1 MLLVF
6 VASCVES
13 LDLNIERLKE
23 NIHPQMSIVIISGGH
38 DKEEEEF
45 IFPFLVIKVKYRC
58 FEFTPFYYILENPDR
73 FCFDYA
79 FFTHDTVTFG
89 PLFYTKVQEIKSN
102 LIGLGYDTYKFQNK
116 SKSMNIGLYS
126 KSVILSNAAVLYDTI
141 DFQLELRSMKE
152 KLVGFEDYILDQNPI
167 LSDDAGK
174 EIVYTFYGTY
184 TNTPANGRIFYFDKI
199 DFFKFQSNT
208 NFIQSVD
215 IPKLDDFPN
224 YSTALKF
231 IH

>member
-79 FFTHDTVTFG
+79 FFTHDTVIFG

-102 LIGLGYDTYKFQNK
+102 LAERGITY
-116 SKSMNIGLYS
+116 
-126 KSVILSNAAVLYDTI
+126 
-141 DFQLELRSMKE
+141 
-152 KLVGFEDYILDQNPI
+152 
-167 LSDDAGK
+167 
-174 EIVYTFYGTY
+174 
-184 TNTPANGRIFYFDKI
+184 
-199 DFFKFQSNT
+199 
-208 NFIQSVD
+208 
-215 IPKLDDFPN
+215 
-224 YSTALKF
+224 
-231 IH
+231 